1 MDYSIA
7 EKFLLIAHHPQ
18 KARFIASEVHI
29 SYGLIGSLLLDL
41 YVEKSITLDGKRVVL
56 TTHKSG
62 KNEVYDEMI
71 SKMRSSSNPKKIQV
85 WISIFSRKARKYK
98 WAILTKFEERGVLKI
113 EHKKFLFIPYR
124 RTYLLNIQLRETILA
139 DLLQKVIAFK
149 PLSEEDSSILS
160 LLDAC
165 KLHKTLSTDKTEI
178 KNIKAKLKTLLK
190 ESPIASATDATI
202 KQVQAAIIAS
212 IAATTAAS
220 AATR

>member
-62 KNEVYDEMI
+62 KNEVYDDMI
-71 SKMRSSSNPKKIQV
+71 SKMRSSSNPKKIQT
-85 WISIFSRKARKYK
+85 WISIFSRRARKYK

-178 KNIKAKLKTLLK
+178 KKIKAKLKTLLK